1 MDWIELSTQKI
12 NKVYYSLLINHCY
25 ICNRKSNRTLCQHCH
40 EGFPKNEQHCL
51 HCKCPTQT
59 PNILCGNCQA
69 STPEYQLCI
78 APYRFEGIVK
88 TLIHSIKFN
97 QGNHYIRPLTH
108 LLSEHLIQAY
118 SSDSW
123 PDQLI
128 YVPSHPNRIKERGFC
143 QTKTMANHLLKNLR
157 QHLGD
162 QYPQQARQNPLRKR
176 EHTQA
181 QHLLRRKDRLK
192 NKTKLY
198 EVTAPIAQHVALFD
212 DVMTTGST
220 IESCTKLL
228 LNAGA
233 ERVDIWVIARTPDKE
248 K

>member
-1 MDWIELSTQKI
+1 MT
-12 NKVYYSLLINHCY
+12 
-25 ICNRKSNRTLCQHCH
+25 
-40 EGFPKNEQHCL
+40 
-51 HCKCPTQT
+51 
-59 PNILCGNCQA
+59 
-69 STPEYQLCI
+69 
-78 APYRFEGIVK
+78 
-88 TLIHSIKFN
+88 
-97 QGNHYIRPLTH
+97 
-108 LLSEHLIQAY
+108 
-118 SSDSW
+118 
-123 PDQLI
+123 
-128 YVPSHPNRIKERGFC
+128 
-143 QTKTMANHLLKNLR
+143 NHLLKNLR

-162 QYPQQARQNPLRKR
+162 QCPQQARQNPLRKR